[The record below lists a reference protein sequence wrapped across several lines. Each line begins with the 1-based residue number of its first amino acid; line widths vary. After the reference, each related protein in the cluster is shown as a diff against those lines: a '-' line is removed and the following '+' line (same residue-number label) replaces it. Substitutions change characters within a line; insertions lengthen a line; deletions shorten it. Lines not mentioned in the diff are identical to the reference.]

1 VTRILIIEDE
11 AHAAIRLEKLLK
23 EIEPD
28 FELLAIIDSVKGAV
42 DWLTKNPSPDLVML
56 DIQLGDGMSFE
67 IFKQISIDAFVI
79 FTTAFDQY
87 AIKAFELNSID
98 YLLKPIDKARL
109 KLSLEKFHQL
119 QHRSNKDEIAL
130 MLEKLDTLQNNY
142 KKRFIVA
149 AGENLKRI
157 ETSEIAYFYSMEK
170 ASFLC
175 TFGNR
180 HYAIEYALDALEDLL
195 NPADFFRVNRQY
207 LLHHKA
213 IQSISLFSK
222 SRLKLKLNPEANS
235 EVLVSSTRTPQFR
248 KWLDS

>member
-11 AHAAIRLEKLLK
+11 AHAADRLGKLLK
-23 EIEPD
+23 KIDPRC
-28 FELLAIIDSVKGAV
+28 ELLATIDSVEGAV
-42 DWLTKNPSPDLVML
+42 KWLNENPIPDLIML

-67 IFKQISIDAFVI
+67 IFKRISIDTFVI
-79 FTTAFDQY
+79 FTTAYDQY

-98 YLLKPIDKARL
+98 YLLKPVDEVRL

-130 MLEKLDTLQNNY
+130 MLEKLESLQENY

-157 ETSEIAYFYSMEK
+157 ETDEIAYFYSMEK
-170 ASFLC
+170 ASYLC
-175 TFGNR
+175 TYSNR
-180 HYAIEYALDALEDLL
+180 HYAIEYTLDALENLL

-207 LLHHKA
+207 LINHKA
-213 IQSISLFSK
+213 IQNISLFSK
-222 SRLKLKLNPEANS
+222 SRLRLKLNPEAYD